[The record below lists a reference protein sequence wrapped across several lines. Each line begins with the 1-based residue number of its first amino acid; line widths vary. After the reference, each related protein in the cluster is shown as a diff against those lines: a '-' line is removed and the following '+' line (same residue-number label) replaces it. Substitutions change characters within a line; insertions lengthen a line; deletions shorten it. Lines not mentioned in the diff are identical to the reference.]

1 MKILRLILDNLK
13 RGTLTSRFPE
23 KQPVSPNYR
32 GMVSI
37 DSEKCV
43 GCGQCAYSCP
53 SCAMEVHREGDKY
66 QWKYDASKCT
76 FCGRCIDRCKLHL
89 LTMAT
94 ERPPVYE
101 HQGDLKQEFNMV
113 RKRPVRPAAPV
124 NKEVAKPEVAVPAVK
139 TETAKEEVASAALV
153 NEAVKEAQIETPPVT
168 SGPAEQTI

>member
-13 RGTLTSRFPE
+13 RGTLTAKFPE

-66 QWKYDASKCT
+66 QWKYDA
-76 FCGRCIDRCKLHL
+76 RQVHL
-89 LTMAT
+89 LWTLHRSLQTSPA
-94 ERPPVYE
+94 
-101 HQGDLKQEFNMV
+101 HHGD
-113 RKRPVRPAAPV
+113 R
-124 NKEVAKPEVAVPAVK
+124 
-139 TETAKEEVASAALV
+139 TSAGL
-153 NEAVKEAQIETPPVT
+153 
-168 SGPAEQTI
+168 

>member
-13 RGTLTSRFPE
+13 RGTLTSKFPE

-37 DSEKCV
+37 DSERCV

-53 SCAMEVHREGDKY
+53 SCAMEVHREGDNY
-66 QWKYDASKCT
+66 QWKYDAAKCT

-113 RKRPVRPAAPV
+113 RKRPVRPPAPV
-124 NKEVAKPEVAVPAVK
+124 KKEEAALESAVPVAKAEPAN
-139 TETAKEEVASAALV
+139 EEVASAAAV
-153 NEAVKEAQIETPPVT
+153 NPAVKENEPPPVIR
-168 SGPAEQTI
+168 GAAEQTI

>member
-13 RGTLTSRFPE
+13 RGTLTAKFPE

-37 DSEKCV
+37 DSERCV

-66 QWKYDASKCT
+66 QWKYDAAKCT
-76 FCGRCIDRCKLHL
+76 FCGRCVDRCKLHL

-113 RKRPVRPAAPV
+113 RKRPVRPAPPV
-124 NKEVAKPEVAVPAVK
+124 KNEEAKPDQAAVAAKIEPV
-139 TETAKEEVASAALV
+139 KEEIVSPVIAT
-153 NEAVKEAQIETPPVT
+153 EAKIETPPVT
-168 SGPAEQTI
+168 SGAAEQTI

>member
-13 RGTLTSRFPE
+13 RGTLTAKFPE

-37 DSEKCV
+37 DYEKCV

-66 QWKYDASKCT
+66 QWKYDAGKCT

-113 RKRPVRPAAPV
+113 RKRPVRPPAPV
-124 NKEVAKPEVAVPAVK
+124 SKEAAKPETVPAMK
-139 TETAKEEVASAALV
+139 AEAAKEEVASAAV
-153 NEAVKEAQIETPPVT
+153 VKEAVKEAQIETPPVT
-168 SGPAEQTI
+168 SAAAEQTI

>member
-13 RGTLTSRFPE
+13 RGTLTSKFPE

-37 DSEKCV
+37 DSERCV

-66 QWKYDASKCT
+66 QWKYDAAKCT

-113 RKRPVRPAAPV
+113 RKRPVRAAPV
-124 NKEVAKPEVAVPAVK
+124 KKEEATPESAVAKAESAKVEVAPPAAINPAVK
-139 TETAKEEVASAALV
+139 E
-153 NEAVKEAQIETPPVT
+153 NEPPAIIR
-168 SGPAEQTI
+168 GAAEQTI